1 MKRVIS
7 VITCSLILL
16 TVPIRVFPQVPGAG
30 SLRIM
35 FYNVENLFDT
45 FDDTLKNDNDF
56 LPEGVMK
63 WNYSRYKR
71 KINSLYKTIVA
82 AGKWDPPQIVAMCEV
97 ENREILEDLIYGT
110 YLSRFKYRIIHEES
124 PDPRGI
130 DVCLI
135 CNSDAADIIKFEYWI
150 PRGMQRGEFISRSV
164 LYAKIAAGRDT
175 LHLIVNHWPSRRGG
189 VLAGE
194 GLRKR
199 ISEMI
204 REKTDSLIRCTPD
217 GARIIVAGDFNCTPD
232 DQEIAT
238 LTAPSDSGRILVNLS
253 GKMAGEGLGT
263 YRYRGTW
270 EMIDQ
275 VIVSDFLLTCS
286 SGLCTG
292 TEKLKIFRPDFL
304 LMKDP
309 SYPGFTPLSTYRGYR
324 YQGGFSDHLPVL
336 LDLEI
341 R

>member
-1 MKRVIS
+1 MKCVVL

-16 TVPIRVFPQVPGAG
+16 TFPIRLYPQVPVART
-30 SLRIM
+30 LRIM

-82 AGKWDPPQIVAMCEV
+82 AGNWDPPQIVAMCEV

-110 YLSRFKYRIIHEES
+110 YLSKFKYRIIHEES

-135 CNSDAADIIKFEYWI
+135 CNSDAADIIKYEYWI
-150 PRGMQRGEFISRSV
+150 PPGMQRGEFISRSV
-164 LYAKIAAGRDT
+164 LYAKIAAGSDT

-199 ISEMI
+199 ISKMI
-204 REKTDSLIRCTPD
+204 KEKADSLIRGTPE

-232 DQEIAT
+232 DPEIAT

-253 GKMAGEGLGT
+253 ETMAGEGLGT

-292 TEKLKIFRPDFL
+292 REKLKIFRPDFL

-309 SYPGFTPLSTYRGYR
+309 SYPGSTPLSTYRGYH